1 MQNNPYITSFPIFND
16 KKLTYLD
23 SAATSQKPSCV
34 IEAMRD
40 YYLHTNANPHRG
52 LYSLSAEAT
61 RLYEKGRKDFS
72 SFINAG
78 DPRQIVFLR
87 NATEALNLL
96 ALAYATIVLGLGDEV
111 VIPISEHHSN
121 LVPWQQVCK
130 KSGAS
135 LIYLFINQQGG
146 IDESELEKKI
156 TKRTKIVSF
165 AQVGNVMGVSL
176 PSEKLIA
183 RAHSVGATVIVDCS
197 QSIAHMRV
205 DVKALDCDFAVF
217 SSHKM
222 FGPTGVGMLY
232 GKMDLLK
239 TIPPLLT
246 GGDMIEYVT
255 VEETTFAEIPQRFEA
270 GTQDVAGV
278 VGLSAA
284 LAYIDSVGYTAIQE
298 WEDALTSY
306 CIERLSRL
314 PWVTVYGKAQQGER
328 RFPLVTFSVGGIHP
342 HDIASL
348 LDVEGIAIRAGH
360 HCAQPL
366 MRYLG
371 VQATC
376 RASLSLYN
384 TKEDVDRLVDALV
397 RVRRVFG
404 YAD

>member
-1 MQNNPYITSFPIFND
+1 MANNPYSKDFPIFND
-16 KKLTYLD
+16 TNLVYLD
-23 SAATSQKPSCV
+23 SAATSQKPSRV

-61 RLYEKGRKDFS
+61 RLYERGRKAFA

-78 DPRQIVFLR
+78 DPSQIVFLR

-96 ALAYATIVLGLGDEV
+96 ALSYATSVLGPGDEV

-130 KSGAS
+130 RTGAS
-135 LIYLFINQQGG
+135 LVYLSCNQQGG
-146 IDESELEKKI
+146 IDDEELEKKI
-156 TKRTKIVSF
+156 TKRTRIVSF
-165 AQVGNVMGVSL
+165 AQVGNVMGVAL
-176 PSEKLIA
+176 PAGKLIA
-183 RAHSVGATVIVDCS
+183 KAHRVGAIAIVDCT
-197 QSIAHMRV
+197 QSIAHMVV
-205 DVKALDCDFAVF
+205 DVTALDCDFAVF

-232 GKMDLLK
+232 GKLELLEK
-239 TIPPLLT
+239 IPPLLT

-255 VEETTFAEIPQRFEA
+255 EQETTFAEIPQRFEA

-278 VGLSAA
+278 VGLTAA
-284 LAYIDSVGYTAIQE
+284 LSYIDDVGYEAIQR
-298 WEDALTSY
+298 WEDELTGY
-306 CIERLSRL
+306 CLERLSAL
-314 PWVTVYGKAQQGER
+314 PWVTVYGEALQKER
-328 RFPLVTFSVGGIHP
+328 RFPLVTFTVEGIHP

-348 LDVEGIAIRAGH
+348 LDSKGIAVRAGH

-366 MRYLG
+366 MHYLG

-376 RASLSLYN
+376 RASLSIYN
-384 TKEDVDRLVDALV
+384 SKEDIDRLVDGLIH
-397 RVRRVFG
+397 VRRVFG
-404 YAD
+404 YAN

>member
-1 MQNNPYITSFPIFND
+1 MDNNPYRGDFLIFDN
-16 KKLTYLD
+16 KELIYLD
-23 SAATSQKPSCV
+23 SAATSQKPASV
-34 IEAMRD
+34 IEAMRE
-40 YYLHTNANPHRG
+40 YYLHANANPHRG

-61 RLYEKGRKDFS
+61 RLYEEGRKAFA

-78 DPRQIVFLR
+78 DPSQIVFLR

-96 ALAYATIVLGLGDEV
+96 ALSYAASILSPDDEV

-121 LVPWQQVCK
+121 LVPWQQACK
-130 KSGAS
+130 RTGAK
-135 LIYLFINQQGG
+135 LVYLLVNTRGG
-146 IDESELEKKI
+146 IEDEELERKI
-156 TKRTKIVSF
+156 TTRTKIVSF
-165 AQVGNVMGVSL
+165 AQVGNVLGLEL

-183 RAHSVGATVIVDCS
+183 KAHAVGAVAIVDCT

-232 GKMDLLK
+232 GKRSLLN
-239 TIPPLLT
+239 TLPPLLT
-246 GGDMIEYVT
+246 GGNMIEYVSL
-255 VEETTFAEIPQRFEA
+255 EESTFAEVPQRFEA

-278 VGLSAA
+278 VGLTGALSYIEALGYAA
-284 LAYIDSVGYTAIQE
+284 LEG
-298 WEDALTSY
+298 WEDKLTNY
-306 CIERLSRL
+306 CLQRFSTL
-314 PWVTVYGKAQQGER
+314 PWITVYGEAREGER
-328 RFPLVTFSVGGIHP
+328 RFPLITFSVEGVHP

-348 LDVEGIAIRAGH
+348 LDSEGIAIRAGH

-366 MRYLG
+366 MLHLG

-376 RASLSLYN
+376 RASLSVYN
-384 TKEDVDRLVDALV
+384 SKEEIDRLVDALV
-397 RVRRVFG
+397 RIRRIFG